1 MRPEDFLNAMASVDE
16 RFTEESGAVRAGEEV
31 SAAAAASREAAEE
44 EISEK
49 VPAGKA
55 PGPAGA
61 KPARLRYIVA
71 AAVTLLLLV
80 AAGFSVFIVNSVIR
94 RRSGEQHSDR
104 WQIRLNEVR
113 LGDQKCIGSY
123 LGDITKE
130 DSDKLLEIW
139 NRYRHE
145 EGCFDNMPDVRFSA
159 IPDEPDGSGEFFEYD
174 SSDGLMQYSRWTGGK
189 KNGTGGTYAY
199 FSETDQAEI
208 LEIIER
214 YKKDLVRWTLRADG
228 TEYPFP
234 DEEISL
240 FSDFWFRETG
250 SGKESYTLLRDW
262 GEEEKRKI
270 IEERGEIKGEKLI
283 REIEARQE
291 KALEIAGT
299 VENVRETFTLTLHNT
314 AFYDRSVF
322 IYYADARVLEFL
334 TEESGSGVTDRRF
347 LCLGEESAAA
357 IEEIVSGYLVSE
369 YLTYKVTMMNET
381 IRIGD
386 FISKPTNILY
396 TMCSEK
402 TGWLQSESGVSVG
415 TAGDVI
421 RSFGNI
427 CRIYMGGIRY
437 SGSSVGATVF
447 FLQYAKSAVPFRE
460 IDAYCESS
468 VAVVY
473 NGGNNTVLVQ
483 DFVNPFAVEIPD
495 KYYIYHSEWITRG
508 ENIFLLQTVTYQE
521 PVLNPPVEYDSQGE
535 PIYASVVKLIKH
547 YYVFLVTCRYADGVP
562 DNSCHP
568 EFPGSLEFILVE
580 DGEGYTPSFSFS
592 LPD

>member
-1 MRPEDFLNAMASVDE
+1 MNAMASVDE

-49 VPAGKA
+49 VPACKA
-55 PGPAGA
+55 PVPAGS

-139 NRYRHE
+139 NRYGHE

-159 IPDEPDGSGEFFEYD
+159 VPEEAGVSEEFFDYD
-174 SSDGLMQYSRWTGGK
+174 SSHGLMQYSRWTGGK
-189 KNGTGGTYAY
+189 KNGTGGTYAF

-250 SGKESYTLLRDW
+250 SGKESYTLLGDW
-262 GEEEKRKI
+262 GEEAKSRI

-357 IEEIVSGYLVSE
+357 IEEIVSGYL
-369 YLTYKVTMMNET
+369 
-381 IRIGD
+381 G
-386 FISKPTNILY
+386 
-396 TMCSEK
+396 
-402 TGWLQSESGVSVG
+402 Q
-415 TAGDVI
+415 
-421 RSFGNI
+421 
-427 CRIYMGGIRY
+427 
-437 SGSSVGATVF
+437 GS
-447 FLQYAKSAVPFRE
+447 
-460 IDAYCESS
+460 
-468 VAVVY
+468 
-473 NGGNNTVLVQ
+473 
-483 DFVNPFAVEIPD
+483 
-495 KYYIYHSEWITRG
+495 
-508 ENIFLLQTVTYQE
+508 
-521 PVLNPPVEYDSQGE
+521 
-535 PIYASVVKLIKH
+535 
-547 YYVFLVTCRYADGVP
+547 
-562 DNSCHP
+562 
-568 EFPGSLEFILVE
+568 
-580 DGEGYTPSFSFS
+580 
-592 LPD
+592 